1 LTAEGDEVL
10 VEYLSPLSAH
20 VHYAPSEREQHN
32 QLEIGF
38 QQLTVQYDVD
48 RSINPAGDIMVRRKK
63 FTLQSRATL
72 FCLYYISRVLEGH
85 FNWLLANN
93 KESIVNLWT
102 GLESRLLF

>member
-38 QQLTVQYDVD
+38 QQLIVQYDVD
-48 RSINPAGDIMVRRKK
+48 RSINPAGDIMV
-63 FTLQSRATL
+63 
-72 FCLYYISRVLEGH
+72 
-85 FNWLLANN
+85 N
-93 KESIVNLWT
+93 
-102 GLESRLLF
+102 